1 MRRTITTRSSES
13 VRVAAQEARYAT
25 RAQQLDDEREH
36 EKQVQA
42 NVQALLQDKLSALRS
57 IKERMQADQWKYTA
71 NERLNET
78 NPNVSQQF

>member
-1 MRRTITTRSSES
+1 
-13 VRVAAQEARYAT
+13 
-25 RAQQLDDEREH
+25 
-36 EKQVQA
+36 VQA